1 MVALSFCVALASA
14 SVIDEFK
21 SFKAKHNKVY
31 ADEAEVSESKCLWNH
46 RYGQLLFLRFFHQK
60 FESMIWFLCRKR
72 ETELL
77 EIV

>member
-31 ADEAEVSESKCLWNH
+31 ADEAEVL
-46 RYGQLLFLRFFHQK
+46 
-60 FESMIWFLCRKR
+60 
-72 ETELL
+72 
-77 EIV
+77 